1 MHVFTSLVKFSQL
14 FFYHFIKLATVFV
27 SMLFF
32 KKVPLKIFDNTII
45 PRLHQGGKRLQC
57 NLDFMNK
64 IEGRSN
70 IEFS

>member
-1 MHVFTSLVKFSQL
+1 
-14 FFYHFIKLATVFV
+14 
-27 SMLFF
+27 MLFF